1 MKNKIIA
8 LLLVVILIFSFG
20 FTTYAETQQSFNE
33 VTLSMYCNVSEKRRI
48 TGVYSKNNFYV
59 KADDLCDVANG
70 EITEQ
75 TEESIV
81 VSCNY
86 GIRNIKIYHT
96 TQNMTEDPQEER
108 LITMPVIEYENTR
121 YYSLLHFL
129 RYLGINV
136 SIEEKAETQLKIFV
150 RYNIFDAIGEYI
162 EKNKGN
168 FFWWDEVECTENEN
182 LEDKLVNAGVVALIN
197 RDSNIFRM
205 MFDAEGIEREA
216 LEDAL
221 VSILTNEGESYFNE
235 KNSGLDSLNLANDAL
250 GFTADVAGFIV
261 DAYKSDATENL
272 GKFINGFSTAS
283 TISANS
289 AVNFVN
295 AFTTMKQFDA
305 ITETQRTLLENTILK
320 YPKDSALLCGE
331 WARLQEAAKNVN
343 IRVKD
348 AFANGFEAANE
359 AVTGIAYDLLQG
371 SVSNGNPVAF
381 AWSGAIFINKLI
393 PYTSNMIDKKT
404 QLYNAYI
411 SSIIQMVA
419 NELLSDAVSD
429 LNDADFMQFN
439 STSQYEHLFE
449 SKNSLALQLKSTLT
463 TREYLI
469 KSEFLEKSYAEEMKG
484 MNKQTAE
491 LLNKIENCKIVLV
504 GMEPSISEDLTWME
518 NYVSSDKL
526 SYEMREEYFE
536 SKTSTGILF
545 LTNKISY
552 PYFLGSSEVEKKIN
566 ARYEEIIN
574 NYRESSSEDIESWYE
589 TVLEYDELYKLPFY
603 NNMEITVSYN
613 GNGYVSLLEWVH
625 DWPGGMHPY
634 HYENG
639 ITYDIETAQEV
650 DYSRFFIGNDEE
662 IKNLLNKKASDLGY
676 SNYYQDK
683 WYENSQFVLTTDGI
697 CFYFWVG
704 DAVARQEIIVPY
716 SEGEEPFVYINPQQ
730 NKVPATKDGALSKEE
745 IKELFIKAN
754 NLYDGW
760 LCHGWAPELD
770 KNNIITINGNQYAY
784 ITSSDFNSVSS
795 LKNELKKYFSEEIY
809 RDYIGHYY
817 IMKDGKMYGRV
828 ELGQG
833 GDMHP
838 NKLSL
843 TINSMSEKECSFTVT
858 SYYNQG
864 DSYSNDYKIKLI
876 NGNWIFVE
884 NFVENLGLYFNNDM
898 QWLS

>member
-8 LLLVVILIFSFG
+8 LLLVVTLIFSFG

-108 LITMPVIEYENTR
+108 LITMPIIEYENTR

-168 FFWWDEVECTENEN
+168 FFWWDEVECSENEN

-221 VSILTNEGESYFNE
+221 VSILVNEGESYFNE
-235 KNSGLDSLNLANDAL
+235 KNSSLDSLNLANDAL

-295 AFTTMKQFDA
+295 AFTTMKQFDS

-331 WARLQEAAKNVN
+331 WERLQEAAKNVN

-348 AFANGFEAANE
+348 AFANGFEAGNE

-404 QLYNAYI
+404 QLYNAYL
-411 SSIIQMVA
+411 SSIIQTVA
-419 NELLSDAVSD
+419 NELLSDAVAD

-439 STSQYEHLFE
+439 STSQYEHLLE
-449 SKNSLALQLKSTLT
+449 SKNSLVLQLKSTLT

-469 KSEFLEKSYAEEMKG
+469 KSEFLEKSYAKEMKE

-491 LLNKIENCKIVLV
+491 LLNKIENCKIVLI
-504 GMEPSISEDLTWME
+504 GMVPSISEDLTWME
-518 NYVSSDKL
+518 NYESSSAEYSDILLNNLWYNEIQTFNEYHFFENGTLIENPGDFQRTLSYTIDGNNLTITWAPGIATNLKYVSKKDDYNWKADLFFYNTVYDKL
-526 SYEMREEYFE
+526 TEDEMFFYEVNWKDSGGPSDNVLWLRVSKEKSLSDNDSNIEWKKAYIDFINNNEKGITSSVLGFDSYQYYLINVDEDKIPELFIDCISLAGGGKLVSYQNGRIITQHTTTAISYIEGSGLFLNSGGHADNYYDEIYLLKNESIEQISSGYWNITYEPSYKEEYTWDGQKTTKQEYEIKLNTYFDESKAKNTYE
-536 SKTSTGILF
+536 SKTSYDC
-545 LTNKISY
+545 N
-552 PYFLGSSEVEKKIN
+552 
-566 ARYEEIIN
+566 EIIN
-574 NYRESSSEDIESWYE
+574 AIS
-589 TVLEYDELYKLPFY
+589 LY
-603 NNMEITVSYN
+603 
-613 GNGYVSLLEWVH
+613 
-625 DWPGGMHPY
+625 
-634 HYENG
+634 
-639 ITYDIETAQEV
+639 
-650 DYSRFFIGNDEE
+650 
-662 IKNLLNKKASDLGY
+662 
-676 SNYYQDK
+676 
-683 WYENSQFVLTTDGI
+683 
-697 CFYFWVG
+697 
-704 DAVARQEIIVPY
+704 
-716 SEGEEPFVYINPQQ
+716 
-730 NKVPATKDGALSKEE
+730 
-745 IKELFIKAN
+745 
-754 NLYDGW
+754 
-760 LCHGWAPELD
+760 
-770 KNNIITINGNQYAY
+770 
-784 ITSSDFNSVSS
+784 
-795 LKNELKKYFSEEIY
+795 
-809 RDYIGHYY
+809 
-817 IMKDGKMYGRV
+817 
-828 ELGQG
+828 
-833 GDMHP
+833 
-838 NKLSL
+838 
-843 TINSMSEKECSFTVT
+843 
-858 SYYNQG
+858 
-864 DSYSNDYKIKLI
+864 
-876 NGNWIFVE
+876 
-884 NFVENLGLYFNNDM
+884 
-898 QWLS
+898 